1 MIPLKERILRA
12 LEEDMGPGDVTTA
25 ATVPEDLV
33 GVAFAVTRESCVLSG
48 MEAFRLVFEILDPA
62 VEVSVTYGDGS
73 LLGPGTTL
81 AVLRGPLRSI
91 LTGERTALNLVQHLS
106 GIATCTHRMVE
117 AVRGTRCAILDTRK
131 TTPLWRDL
139 EKAAVRH
146 GGGRNH
152 RFGLFDGVLIKDNH
166 IAAAGGLRRAV
177 ENARARVSHTL
188 RIEVEVD
195 DLDQLREALAVGVDV
210 ILLDN
215 FSLEDIRRAVSL
227 VQGRALLEVSGGVT
241 AQKVRAIAECGVDF
255 ISVGALTHS
264 APAIDIGLDIPAQSA
279 D

>member
-1 MIPLKERILRA
+1 MVPLRERILWA
-12 LEEDMGPGDVTTA
+12 LEEDLGSGDVTTA
-25 ATVPEDLV
+25 ATVPGGRT
-33 GVAFAVTRESCVLSG
+33 GVAFAVTRESCVVSG
-48 MEAFRLVFEILDPA
+48 MEAFRLVFQVLDPA
-62 VEVSVTYGDGS
+62 VEVSMTHGDGTFV
-73 LLGPGTTL
+73 GPSTTL
-81 AVLRGPLRSI
+81 AGLRGPLRSI
-91 LTGERTALNLVQHLS
+91 LSGERTALNLIQRLS
-106 GIATCTHRMVE
+106 GIATCTRRMVE

-152 RFGLFDGVLIKDNH
+152 RFGLYDGVLIKDNH

-177 ENARARVSHTL
+177 ERAREGVPHTL

-195 DLDQLREALAVGVDV
+195 TLDQLREALEVGVDV
-210 ILLDN
+210 IMLDN

-241 AQKVRAIAECGVDF
+241 PEKVRDIAECGVDF

-264 APAIDIGLDIPAQSA
+264 APAIDIGLDIPT
-279 D
+279 